1 MRKITNIVLTKTQD
15 ISGSR
20 SQESS
25 GEDEQQ
31 LKAFATVVFDDELVV
46 HNIKVVSNGEK
57 LIIAMPSRQV
67 SNGEYKDVVH
77 PITSTFRKQ
86 LSDAV
91 ISAYLE
97 EKDRPR
103 G

>member
-1 MRKITNIVLTKTQD
+1 MAVSGIVLSQGKYMEITD
-15 ISGSR
+15 IKIR
-20 SQESS
+20 
-25 GEDEQQ
+25 
-31 LKAFATVVFDDELVV
+31 TV
-46 HNIKVVSNGEK
+46 
-57 LIIAMPSRQV
+57 A
-67 SNGEYKDVVH
+67 NGEYKDVVH

-103 G
+103 V

>member
-1 MRKITNIVLTKTQD
+1 MEITDIKIRTVA
-15 ISGSR
+15 G
-20 SQESS
+20 
-25 GEDEQQ
+25 DEQQ

-91 ISAYLE
+91 ISAYFE